1 MLILLPRSVLLC
13 MLQITRRRVLAVSVH
28 VTPDRDK
35 IAQTSTRNNSTT
47 MAPIDEAL
55 AAIEALELEK
65 KLVY

>member
-1 MLILLPRSVLLC
+1 MYVVDHETTRVGRVCARNARS
-13 MLQITRRRVLAVSVH
+13 R
-28 VTPDRDK
+28 VTPNRDK